1 MFTAALKQIRER
13 IRSKNY
19 LVTLHADEEM
29 DEDEITIFDAE
40 AILLGGKIIERQK
53 DKDTDEWKYLIRGE
67 TLDDRTAVVVV
78 KLASTGKAILIT
90 VYAE

>member
-40 AILLGGKIIERQK
+40 AILLGGKNN
-53 DKDTDEWKYLIRGE
+53 
-67 TLDDRTAVVVV
+67 
-78 KLASTGKAILIT
+78 
-90 VYAE
+90 